1 MNSTATKKVPPTNPY
16 SVVTPDKGF
25 VRKTKAKRPNY
36 KLKNKKPDK
45 APKVITARKGL
56 TFAALTTGK
65 VGGTLPPNPYKSIP
79 IPTITQSPTKP
90 LYTSE
95 IIEINSDD
103 SEDDFEGPTPTVIDT
118 GGTAVPT
125 NTQVVIKMEP
135 PDYLEGLTEA
145 DFEFDP
151 DTRLDSVVDAG
162 TASIPAPNPNPTP
175 GTALWNDQLNKV
187 SDAEITTLT
196 LTNAVIL
203 FLTHTRC
210 H

>member
-1 MNSTATKKVPPTNPY
+1 M
-16 SVVTPDKGF
+16 VTPDKVITGKPKSKH
-25 VRKTKAKRPNY
+25 KTY
-36 KLKNKKPDK
+36 KLKKKKPDK